1 MIDQL
6 KKIIK
11 SEFKRSNA
19 KAFFFFLV
27 FSSILWLLVQFS
39 KTYTEVVE
47 IPLQFVEYPK
57 DKLIVPKAENI
68 RVEVEQNG
76 FQLAW
81 LNFFKPSMKV
91 NLSDLP
97 ADSSSLVYN
106 LPEHRMELARKL
118 SLDIIHAD
126 FLDTEIRIPYET
138 KSIKRVPVVSKVQV
152 NYAPGYSSENKGI
165 VVPDSVTISGPSSVL
180 DTITHI
186 STVSTVKK
194 KVDKNLVSKVKL
206 QKIDP
211 KVAFYEDAVEFQLE
225 VQKFTERKM
234 KIPLTVVNAPTGVT
248 LNLFPT
254 TVEVTFMISVE
265 KYELIKPIDFT
276 IVCDFSEI
284 SEEQDFFIPQI
295 ETQPDFIK
303 NATLSPRKIHYIIK
317 R

>member
-57 DKLIVPKAENI
+57 DKLIETKTDNL

-97 ADSSSLVYN
+97 ADSSYLVYN
-106 LPEHRMELARKL
+106 LPEHRMEIARKL
-118 SLDIIHAD
+118 SLDIIHAN
-126 FLDTEIRIPYET
+126 FLDTEVRIPYET
-138 KSIKRVPVVSKVQV
+138 KSIKRVPVISKVEV
-152 NYAPGYSSENKGI
+152 NYAPGYSSESKGVI
-165 VVPDSVTISGPSSVL
+165 VPDSVTISGPSSVL
-180 DTITHI
+180 DTIMHI
-186 STVSTVKK
+186 STVSAVKRR
-194 KVDKNLVSKVKL
+194 VDKNLASKVKL
-206 QKIDP
+206 EKIDP

-234 KIPLTVVNAPTGVT
+234 KIPLTAVNAPTGVT
-248 LNLFPT
+248 INLFPT
-254 TVEVTFMISVE
+254 VVEITFMISVE
-265 KYELIKPIDFT
+265 KYELVKPIDFN

-284 SEEQDFFIPQI
+284 SEEQDFFIPKV

-303 NATLSPRKIHYIIK
+303 NISISPRKVHYIIK